1 METTRLLYF
10 CRKPTLLVWS
20 RVRSPADPI
29 FRSCSDHDWTN
40 QSLLTGKE
48 EGFSCKSHM
57 TLVETVVP
65 LLSACTDSD
74 GQRAG
79 LLKVKWVDTETTMQF
94 QQCTF
99 TAKETK
105 LRSMHTLF
113 TSEQLFPVYCFCNS
127 WILCVA
133 PPLFPERTLI
143 GLACPSSGCAS
154 KIEVSDR
161 FRSWNL
167 SYLVNFPPGLMW
179 NMSNK

>member
-40 QSLLTGKE
+40 QSPLTGKE

-57 TLVETVVP
+57 TLVEKPVP

-79 LLKVKWVDTETTMQF
+79 MLKVKWVGNNETTMQF

-105 LRSMHTLF
+105 LRSMHALRASSSFLF
-113 TSEQLFPVYCFCNS
+113 LWQLNPLCSSASFSWKDTDWSGLSVLWMCF
-127 WILCVA
+127 
-133 PPLFPERTLI
+133 
-143 GLACPSSGCAS
+143 
-154 KIEVSDR
+154 
-161 FRSWNL
+161 
-167 SYLVNFPPGLMW
+167 
-179 NMSNK
+179 